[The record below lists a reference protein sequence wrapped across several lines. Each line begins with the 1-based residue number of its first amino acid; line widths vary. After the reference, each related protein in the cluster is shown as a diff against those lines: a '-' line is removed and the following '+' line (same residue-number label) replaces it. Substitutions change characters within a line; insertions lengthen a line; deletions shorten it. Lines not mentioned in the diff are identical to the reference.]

1 MLNFMTFLVRMR
13 NNFSSHAEKT
23 KKSLSSF
30 YYPEQVYQFS
40 WNFDEFEFC
49 YLPLEWIDRN

>member
-13 NNFSSHAEKT
+13 NNFSSHAEKN

-30 YYPEQVYQFS
+30 YHPEQVYQFS
-40 WNFDEFEFC
+40 WNSDENKF
-49 YLPLEWIDRN
+49 LN